1 MRLFP
6 DSTVPIR
13 SFGVT
18 FRSGQATPAALH
30 VTADWH
36 QLIYATRGVMTVYT
50 DEGAWVVPPHRGV
63 WIPAGFRYRLEM
75 SGEVA
80 LRMLYVRAGSRRASR
95 ICSVVNVTP
104 LLRELIVRT
113 NLIGA
118 LDTGI
123 PEQSRLIGVILDE
136 LKVLTSVPLQLPLPQ
151 DARAAQFAALAA
163 AETGG
168 KLPMAKM
175 LRRSGASRRTLE
187 RIFRAETAMSLGQ
200 WLRRQKLLH
209 ALRLLAA
216 GEGVNTIALELG
228 YNSAS
233 AFIAMF
239 RRELGQT
246 PTRYFE
252 NQADLRPLIADCR
265 IMPSNYRSL
274 MRCRQRLSKLMLLL
288 GKANSQREMTHHA
301 GELCRASSVIREE
314 FHGLRIERVFFTF
327 DSVLSVGDEECAED

>member
-1 MRLFP
+1 MITVFCQYMLKSRHP
-6 DSTVPIR
+6 DRTVQVR

-18 FRSGQATPAALH
+18 FRRGQAAPLALH
-30 VTADWH
+30 PTTDWH

-50 DEGAWVVPPHRGV
+50 DTGAWVIPPHRGV
-63 WIPAGFRYRLEM
+63 WIPAGSRYRVKM

-80 LRMLYVRAGSRRASR
+80 LRMLYVLARRREAPR
-95 ICSVVNVTP
+95 RCSVVNVTP

-118 LDTGI
+118 LDAGI
-123 PEQSRLIGVILDE
+123 PAQKRLIGVILDE
-136 LKVLTSVPLQLPLPQ
+136 LKVLTSIPLQLPLPQ
-151 DARAAQFAALAA
+151 NGRAAQLAELAA

-168 KLPMAKM
+168 KLPIAR
-175 LRRSGASRRTLE
+175 LIRRSGASRRTLE

-246 PTRYFE
+246 PKRYFE
-252 NQADLRPLIADCR
+252 
-265 IMPSNYRSL
+265 
-274 MRCRQRLSKLMLLL
+274 
-288 GKANSQREMTHHA
+288 T
-301 GELCRASSVIREE
+301 
-314 FHGLRIERVFFTF
+314 
-327 DSVLSVGDEECAED
+327 